1 MKQRKRL
8 VYQLTFRYALLIIV
22 AFALIYTSFYFIM
35 TRAMIRERSSLL
47 NQRLDVIVDGLD
59 NRLNTV
65 MALQTDMLHDELL
78 QDSLK
83 SPGVSMSLSAQLNR
97 YRANS
102 YLFNAIYLF
111 DAEFNTLA
119 LSRPTTASGGIDPEL
134 HRAVQSFTE
143 SLAFRQFFVTS
154 GGNIYFLFSL
164 YPPENYRYSTYGA
177 AEINRDR
184 LLFDFSK
191 DLLETFA
198 AASITDASG
207 TVAVVGPNR
216 LFEHYDAGSADSL
229 VISKQHIAFDS
240 FSNAY
245 SPWRV
250 TALYDQSALQQ
261 ASAAQLRFLLFVF
274 LLTVLVTLLI
284 SILIARGIV
293 RPVRQLL
300 ASMER
305 LEEGDYPPP
314 LSVRRDDE
322 IGQLVRGYN
331 HAVNRLA
338 ALNRDVLVEQQE
350 KHRYEVLSVK
360 TQLDLL
366 QNQINPHF
374 IHNTLNTLNYMALR
388 DGNRELSEVIV
399 SFNALLRASISV
411 TREHTTVSEEFEY
424 VRQYMRIQQ
433 YRYADR
439 EIKCQFT
446 ADDASKDALLPRLIL
461 QPLVEN
467 SLFHGILPNHGQPG
481 RIHLVSLMQD
491 GVLSVYIMDNGVGI
505 PEEKLERLNRG
516 EIKMTNGYSHI
527 GLNNVKE
534 RLQLM
539 YPSESTFT
547 IISQEG
553 DGTTIFFSVPYRR

>member
-8 VYQLTFRYALLIIV
+8 AYQLTFRYALLIIV

-35 TRAMIRERSSLL
+35 TRAMIRERSNLL

-65 MALQTDMLHDELL
+65 MALQTDMLHDDLL

-111 DAEFNTLA
+111 DAELNTLA
-119 LSRPTTASGGIDPEL
+119 LSRPTTATGGIDPEL
-134 HRAVQSFTE
+134 NRAVQSFAQ
-143 SLAFRQFFVTS
+143 SLAFRQFFATS
-154 GGNIYFLFSL
+154 GGDIYFLFSL
-164 YPPENYRYSTYGA
+164 YPPENYHYSTYGA

-207 TVAVVGPNR
+207 TVAVVGMGS
-216 LFEHYDAGSADSL
+216 LFERFDADSADTL
-229 VISKQHIAFDS
+229 VISRRHIAFDS
-240 FSNAY
+240 ISNSY
-245 SPWRV
+245 SLWRI
-250 TALYDQSALQQ
+250 TALYDQSMLQQ
-261 ASAAQLRFLLFVF
+261 ASAAQLQFLLSVF

-300 ASMER
+300 SSMER

-314 LSVRRDDE
+314 LPVRRDDE

-331 HAVNRLA
+331 HAVTRLA

-350 KHRYEVLSVK
+350 KHRFEVLSVK

-439 EIKCQFT
+439 KIECQFT
-446 ADDASKDALLPRLIL
+446 ADEASKDALLPRLIL

-467 SLFHGILPNHGQPG
+467 SLFHGILPNQGQPG
-481 RIHLVSLMQD
+481 RIHLVSLMQN

-505 PEEKLERLNRG
+505 PEEKLEKLNRG